1 MSSHTEIFAA
11 LQDAMVAYN
20 AQPELSAE
28 LKKAKD
34 ERDFA
39 NLELEDARTEIER
52 LKNNLRIT
60 NEDLAGV
67 QNTLAERGREI
78 GDLRS
83 RNSWLDEAL
92 GNANAAVRE
101 LTLAKADRDLMI
113 ELLEADKTAL
123 IAKLDDGRGV
133 ISRLQDT
140 LKRIGATIVSAVE
153 VPEVTSDKPFQEP
166 NSVGLSNPADTTSVL
181 VNDVQPV
188 EQPTPSVELA
198 TEPKVEPVT
207 DQNSAERELAA
218 IQPESTEEFKG
229 WATAP
234 LTKPE
239 APYSMPKSAWE
250 EDYGF

>member
-1 MSSHTEIFAA
+1 MSNHTEIFAA

-39 NLELEDARTEIER
+39 NLELEDARAEIDR
-52 LKNNLRIT
+52 LRQRNNEQIATIGSL
-60 NEDLAGV
+60 
-67 QNTLAERGREI
+67 QNDIMVDGREI
-78 GDLRS
+78 TDLRS

-101 LTLAKADRDLMI
+101 LTSAKTDRDLMI

-123 IAKLDDGRGV
+123 IAKLDDGRS
-133 ISRLQDT
+133 IITRLQDT

-166 NSVGLSNPADTTSVL
+166 NTMGLSNPADTTSVL

-198 TEPKVEPVT
+198 TESKVEPVT
-207 DQNSAERELAA
+207 EAPSSFPSYTT
-218 IQPESTEEFKG
+218 QPGLS
-229 WATAP
+229 
-234 LTKPE
+234 KPE
-239 APYSMPKSAWE
+239 APYSMPKAAWE

>member
-39 NLELEDARTEIER
+39 NLELEDARVEIER
-52 LKNNLRIT
+52 LRNLTGGQDDIINGLNR
-60 NEDLAGV
+60 D
-67 QNTLAERGREI
+67 LAERGREI
-78 GDLRS
+78 SDLRS

-101 LTLAKADRDLMI
+101 LSAAKADRDLMI
-113 ELLEADKTAL
+113 ELLEADKIAL

-166 NSVGLSNPADTTSVL
+166 NTVGLPIQADTPNVFL
-181 VNDVQPV
+181 DINQPDPV
-188 EQPTPSVELA
+188 PTPVVEVA
-198 TEPKVEPVT
+198 SEPKVEPVT
-207 DQNSAERELAA
+207 EAK
-218 IQPESTEEFKG
+218 PEEFKG

-239 APYSMPKSAWE
+239 APYSMPKAAWE